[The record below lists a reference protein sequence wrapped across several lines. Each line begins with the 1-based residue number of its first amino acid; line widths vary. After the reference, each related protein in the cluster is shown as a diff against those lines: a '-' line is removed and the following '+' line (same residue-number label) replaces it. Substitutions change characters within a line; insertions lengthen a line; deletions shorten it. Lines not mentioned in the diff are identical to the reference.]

1 MIFAL
6 QAYQSL
12 NLYAS
17 NLSAN
22 LQHFA
27 SAFSPEDF
35 LSIIEAQCAV
45 FISVYEYF

>member
-17 NLSAN
+17 DL
-22 LQHFA
+22 FA
-27 SAFSPEDF
+27 S
-35 LSIIEAQCAV
+35 L